1 MEFQLSY
8 FKPWKMMLWKCCNQ
22 YAYKFGKLSSGQRTG
37 KGHISFQTQRKA
49 MPKDTQEMA
58 THSSVLAWRIPRMG
72 EPGGRLSMGSHRVG
86 HDWSDLA
93 APAEVMSDVDH
104 IFICLLAICML
115 SLEKCL
121 FRSFSHFLIG
131 LCFWYWVVWAACI
144 FWKLILCQLFHLL
157 LFSPLLRVVFSP
169 CL

>member
-1 MEFQLSY
+1 
-8 FKPWKMMLWKCCNQ
+8 
-22 YAYKFGKLSSGQRTG
+22 
-37 KGHISFQTQRKA
+37 

-72 EPGGRLSMGSHRVG
+72 EPGGRLSMGSHRVR

-93 APAEVMSDVDH
+93 APAAAMSDVDH

-121 FRSFSHFLIG
+121 FSSFAHFLILLFVFLVLSFRSCLYILEINSLSVVSFDIISFTTPQFQSISSSVLSFPMVQHSHPYMTTG
-131 LCFWYWVVWAACI
+131 KNTVWPYRPLSEKSCLCF
-144 FWKLILCQLFHLL
+144 LIERF
-157 LFSPLLRVVFSP
+157 
-169 CL
+169 